1 MEEKT
6 NYVSMEFDVKQMIRL
21 LGNDMYDTPLAMLRE
36 NVQNAYDAILER
48 RIKDKEFVP
57 KIDIE
62 ITSTK
67 VTITDNGIGMNGDI
81 LANNYWKAGHSGKNT
96 PEAQQAGVVGHFGI
110 GALANFGVCTDLMI
124 QTHRYGECVCY
135 ESEAHT
141 NTLNK
146 RDSIK
151 ITEIANETGKF
162 GTKVTI
168 TLEHSGSISENQARS
183 YLKPYIEYLEIPVF
197 INGIQC
203 VQKKIEFVK
212 QIQGFSVNYNNI
224 AFKLD
229 VGYQTSQTI
238 SNVNIFIYDI
248 VYYGKQLEGFIFLND
263 ERRTIMGL
271 RNRFGLAT
279 ISVNSV
285 YGLGG
290 VANLNNLIP
299 TAGREAI
306 SRESV
311 SMVNQIIT
319 AVERQWTAIIAK
331 NPMCDG
337 YREFLSYI
345 NTYYDEKLVGNIK
358 IKKYNEETFVR
369 LNQITEENIKSYQYA
384 NNVDNSILNKYNSS
398 QKTILVTSDNTL
410 RRNIQLK
417 YLRQK
422 GVEQISNNVQ
432 LLRTYDNNDIEVAQY
447 FVLSEIKSILQEDYY
462 VRGFEVKLA
471 DISHGVTILV
481 LPLEKNSS
489 FGIYISPDNPELKH
503 MMDVKAQDY
512 KLFTPLVK
520 DFVRLALY
528 PQFASYM
535 PKDARE
541 RADYISKVLHNSKEE
556 LEIQYEQMGSME
568 DMIGKLRRNEISE
581 EEFAKFAKAERNKH
595 QQTINTNQV
604 GYVADIVQ
612 MAHNNSMNEMTKKQ
626 HQQVDSEYI
635 PMPPILSLESETSK
649 MLLKAQEPSAILN
662 GHMMFMALSNKMVNQ
677 KRIFFTSPH
686 TTRVIWSMR
695 KLIYLFT
702 DASGKNTLYYDMEL
716 ARKIPNNSTGGKTIK
731 TTTILTKDKIF
742 VPIIAELYEYFDIKA
757 DQKLKFFVHFDE
769 LENL

>member
-48 RIKDKEFVP
+48 RVIDKDFAP
-57 KIDIE
+57 RIE
-62 ITSTK
+62 IEISSTK
-67 VTITDNGIGMNGDI
+67 VIVTDNGIGMNGEI

-96 PEAQQAGVVGHFGI
+96 PEAQKAGVVGHFGI

-124 QTHRYGECVCY
+124 QTHRYGESVCY
-135 ESEAHT
+135 DSEAHT
-141 NTLNK
+141 CTLNK

-151 ITEIANETGKF
+151 ISEKTSGSTDY

-168 TLEHSGSISENQARS
+168 ILENPGSITEQQARV
-183 YLKPYIEYLEIPVF
+183 YLKPYIEYLEVPVI
-197 INGIQC
+197 INGTLCAQREIS
-203 VQKKIEFVK
+203 FFK
-212 QIQGFSVNYNNI
+212 QIQVISVNYNNI
-224 AFKLD
+224 SFKLD
-229 VGYQTSQTI
+229 VGYSVAPTI
-238 SNVNIFIYDI
+238 SNVNILIYDI
-248 VYYGKQLEGFIFLND
+248 VYYGNLLEGFIYLND
-263 ERRTIMGL
+263 ELKTIMGL
-271 RNRFGLAT
+271 RNRFGLAS
-279 ISVNSV
+279 ISGNSM

-290 VANLNNLIP
+290 IANLNNLIP

-311 SMVNQIIT
+311 AMVNQIIA

-331 NPMCDG
+331 EPMCDG
-337 YREFLSYI
+337 YREFLSYM
-345 NTYYDEKLVGNIK
+345 NTYYNEQQIGNIK
-358 IKKYNEETFVR
+358 IKKYNEDTFVR
-369 LNQITEENIKSYQYA
+369 LCEITGENIAAYQYA
-384 NNVDNSILNKYNSS
+384 NNVDSSILNKYNSS
-398 QKTILVTSDNTL
+398 KKTILVTSDNIL

-417 YLRQK
+417 YLRNR
-422 GVEQISNNVQ
+422 GIEQISNNVQ
-432 LLRTYDNNDIEVAQY
+432 LLKIYDINDIEVSQY
-447 FVLSEIKSILQEDYY
+447 FVLSEIKSILQDDYY

-481 LPLEKNSS
+481 SPMEKNGS
-489 FGIYISPDNPELKH
+489 FGIYISPENSELKH
-503 MMDVKAQDY
+503 MIDVKAQDY

-528 PQFASYM
+528 PQFASFM

-581 EEFAKFAKAERNKH
+581 EEFAKYAKAERNKH
-595 QQTINTNQV
+595 QQTIKTNQV
-604 GYVADIVQ
+604 GFVADIVQ
-612 MAHNNSMNEMTKKQ
+612 MAHTSSMNEMVKKQ
-626 HQQVDSEYI
+626 TQQSDNEYI

-649 MLLKAQEPSAILN
+649 MLLKAQESSAILN

-742 VPIIAELYEYFDIKA
+742 VPIIPDLYDYFDIKA